1 MKKIEKFFLLLLL
14 VMSVFYLQSCTT
26 VNEDSFILEGHA
38 ANMIGQEIKLEELTA
53 NELIVFDSVKV
64 GNNSKFRISG
74 NITEPKFFLL
84 RTETNDLISLII
96 HPGEYVK
103 LGTNRDDFSTQ
114 YSVEGSPD
122 CELLRDL
129 NLQLEKTLTTIDS
142 IVAIHKDKLYSPKFD
157 SIKHQLDDRYVE
169 VMKIQKQ
176 YTRDFVSANYYSLS
190 SIIALFQQAGE
201 GLILDPVADMKY
213 FEMVDTSLTTRY
225 PNVPQVKALH
235 RFILQ
240 EQSKNRL
247 EELRNNK
254 FEIGGEAPNI
264 SLQNQWGDTI
274 SLYSLRGNYV
284 LLDFWAAWCQPCRLE
299 LPNMLANYYKYHNF
313 GFEIY
318 QVSLDFKREAWVAA
332 MQQNNLFWHNV
343 SDLQHWQS
351 APAVA
356 YGVKELPTNYLLDK
370 EGKII
375 AKNLTGDQLGK
386 KLTEVFGF

>member
-201 GLILDPVADMKY
+201 GLILDPVTDMKY

-299 LPNMLANYYKYHNF
+299 LPNMLANYYKYHNL

>member
-1 MKKIEKFFLLLLL
+1 
-14 VMSVFYLQSCTT
+14 MSVFYLQSCTT

-129 NLQLEKTLTTIDS
+129 NLQLERTLTTIDS

-201 GLILDPVADMKY
+201 GLILDPVTDMKY

-299 LPNMLANYYKYHNF
+299 LPNMLANYYKYHNL

-356 YGVKELPTNYLLDK
+356 YGVKQLPTNYLLDK

>member
-299 LPNMLANYYKYHNF
+299 LPNMLANYYKYHNL

>member
-1 MKKIEKFFLLLLL
+1 MKKIKKIFLLLLL

-201 GLILDPVADMKY
+201 GLILDPVTDMKY

-274 SLYSLRGNYV
+274 SLYSLRGSYV

-299 LPNMLANYYKYHNF
+299 LPNMLANYYKYHNL

>member
-1 MKKIEKFFLLLLL
+1 MKKIKKIFLLLLL

-129 NLQLEKTLTTIDS
+129 NLQLERTLTTIDS

-201 GLILDPVADMKY
+201 GLILDPVTDMKY

-299 LPNMLANYYKYHNF
+299 LPNMLANYYKYHNL

>member
-129 NLQLEKTLTTIDS
+129 NLQLERTLTTIDS

-274 SLYSLRGNYV
+274 SLYSLRGSYV

-299 LPNMLANYYKYHNF
+299 LPNMLANYYKYHNL